1 MSKFQKVRGMHD
13 VPLDQSS
20 VWSEVIEKITH
31 TLKSYS
37 YSEIRLPIIENTDL
51 FKRSVGDLS
60 LIHISEP
67 TRPY

>member
-37 YSEIRLPIIENTDL
+37 YSEIRLPIIAVSYTHL
-51 FKRSVGDLS
+51 TL
-60 LIHISEP
+60 P
-67 TRPY
+67 TNREV